1 MKRVI
6 DLRNFIDNIENQLI
20 KGRGKW
26 IAEFNESFINY
37 PLGNFVFPLV
47 VRGQTRSKGFLLSR
61 LFAYL
66 SMPNYLV
73 SCFVYPSEINSYL
86 KKEKLEILLG
96 EISKMMKK
104 NNVKWSWLIIPKEGE
119 FNQRIIKWVE
129 KNDLS
134 NIGIALVNINT
145 KNILTNN
152 SVIGRKIKT
161 TLKF

>member
-1 MKRVI
+1 MNKII
-6 DLRNFIDNIENQLI
+6 DLRNFIDKIENQLI
-20 KGRGKW
+20 RGRGKW
-26 IAEFNESFINY
+26 VAEFNESFINY
-37 PLGNFVFPLV
+37 SLGDFVFPLV

-61 LFAYL
+61 LFAYF

-73 SCFVYPSEINSYL
+73 SCFVYPSEINSYI
-86 KKEKLEILLG
+86 KKEKLEILLR

-119 FNQRIIKWVE
+119 FEQRLIKWVE

-134 NIGIALVNINT
+134 NLGIALVNLNT

-152 SVIGRKIKT
+152 SIIGRKIKT
-161 TLKF
+161 IFKF